1 MKILLPVDGSSFSRR
16 AAIYVAQHLQLFG
29 RRSVVTLVHVDPPLL
44 ERLGVQIS
52 PEDIAQFHE
61 KNSDAAL
68 RASKKVL
75 ADARIS
81 YRERRLVGDPGVRI
95 AEVAKKER
103 PDLIV
108 MGSHGRG
115 ALKSLFLGSVVT
127 KTLAQTRVPILVVR

>member
-1 MKILLPVDGSSFSRR
+1 
-16 AAIYVAQHLQLFG
+16 
-29 RRSVVTLVHVDPPLL
+29 VVTLVHVDPPVL
-44 ERLGVQIS
+44 ERLGAQIG
-52 PEDIAQFHE
+52 PEDIARFHG

-75 ADARIS
+75 TDAHIS

-95 AEVAKKER
+95 AKVAKEER

-115 ALKSLFLGSVVT
+115 ALKSLFLGSIVT
-127 KTLAQTRVPILVVR
+127 KTLAQTRVPVLVVR